1 MINLARHIE
10 VLLLTNDCVIVPG
23 LGGFLAQHVSA
34 RRVEEENIFLPPSRT
49 IGFNAH
55 LSMNDGLLV
64 QSYMETYDDSFPEA
78 TKRVEEEVNE
88 LIEVLRK
95 EGEYELNGIGTLSM
109 NIDGVYSFSPN
120 QAGALSPYLYGF
132 SSFEMKALSDV
143 AETEESAQR
152 RIAVAQPAEKK
163 HESKAAH
170 QSVFTIVKPEAG
182 SDDKNKSININLK
195 LSWIRNTVAVAAA
208 ILLFFL
214 VPDKVENTYLNK
226 AYYASNNQGKLFDA
240 IKDKSLA
247 TAIISLE
254 QPMETVN
261 AAPAIKATPKQEV
274 AANQNAGTTA
284 TAVPAEAA
292 TISSDEKY
300 CVVVASAVPRTSALK
315 FVEELK
321 SEGFK
326 KTHLYESNNIIRV
339 VYGSYS
345 SKEEALNELKKL
357 RENKFFTDSWVLKQ
371 E

>member
-1 MINLARHIE
+1 M
-10 VLLLTNDCVIVPG
+10 
-23 LGGFLAQHVSA
+23 
-34 RRVEEENIFLPPSRT
+34 
-49 IGFNAH
+49 
-55 LSMNDGLLV
+55 
-64 QSYMETYDDSFPEA
+64 
-78 TKRVEEEVNE
+78 
-88 LIEVLRK
+88 
-95 EGEYELNGIGTLSM
+95 
-109 NIDGVYSFSPN
+109 
-120 QAGALSPYLYGF
+120 
-132 SSFEMKALSDV
+132 
-143 AETEESAQR
+143 
-152 RIAVAQPAEKK
+152 
-163 HESKAAH
+163 
-170 QSVFTIVKPEAG
+170 
-182 SDDKNKSININLK
+182 
-195 LSWIRNTVAVAAA
+195 SWIRNTVAVAAA

-214 VPDKVENTYLNK
+214 VPDKVENTYVNK

-261 AAPAIKATPKQEV
+261 AAPAIKATTKQEV
-274 AANQNAGTTA
+274 AANQNTGTTA
-284 TAVPAEAA
+284 AAVPAEAA